1 MKIAFV
7 AFVLSPWIG
16 LAATLAVAATLPKPA
31 PAEMPIVY
39 IDRPAACMWRNAGY

>member
-16 LAATLAVAATLPKPA
+16 LAATIAMRL
-31 PAEMPIVY
+31 
-39 IDRPAACMWRNAGY
+39 